1 MRYPIFI
8 SLITALFMLSACNE
22 DGKPSGP
29 KAELSLEISDISFDV
44 KDGRQVFN
52 HTRTFIEK
60 NGVDLK
66 ITRGKICVESKATCV
81 DAFLEYEVEGNG
93 KLVQSN
99 HHVATRQGQD
109 SITFEYWA
117 TDENG
122 YKHQINQTMK
132 VDEQSATVM
141 N

>member
-1 MRYPIFI
+1 MRSPIFI
-8 SLITALFMLSACNE
+8 SLLLALLMLNACDE
-22 DGKPSGP
+22 DGVPSGP
-29 KAELSLEISDISFDV
+29 KANLTLEISNISFDV

-66 ITRGKICVESKATCV
+66 ITRGKICVESKNTCV
-81 DAFLEYEVEGNG
+81 DAFLEYEVDGDG
-93 KLVQSN
+93 KLVQPN

-109 SITFEYWA
+109 IITFEYWA

-122 YKHQINQTMK
+122 YEHQISQTME
-132 VDEQSATVM
+132 VNEQTATVLK
-141 N
+141 